1 VRALALT
8 LLTVVGVV
16 FAACGSD
23 RTGGPRG
30 SAQSVVGRAPQ
41 LTFAAGRA
49 LVTGASKGV
58 SSEGPIDLRTGRAR
72 MVLRGEGR
80 PGPFLTDPV
89 LALDLVAGAVN
100 IRSYGGVQVQEAS
113 AFRYE
118 VDIDPTKA
126 LAAAPAARRERLA
139 ALLPDDRFFA
149 DVFVDGA
156 GRIRRVLLPIDL
168 AVPRPM
174 GDEKR
179 VPDMLTVDF
188 HDFPE
193 ED

>member
-1 VRALALT
+1 MRAFTLT
-8 LLTVVGVV
+8 LAVVIGVI
-16 FAACGSD
+16 FPACGSD

-30 SAQSVVGRAPQ
+30 SAESVVGKAPQ
-41 LTFAAGRA
+41 LTFAARRTQ
-49 LVTGASKGV
+49 VTGASKGV
-58 SSEGPIDLRTGRAR
+58 TTEGPLDLQTGRAR
-72 MVLRGEGR
+72 MVVEGEGR

-100 IRSYGGVQVQEAS
+100 IRSYGGVQVQKAS

-118 VDIDPTKA
+118 VDIDPAKV
-126 LAAAPAARRERLA
+126 LAAAPSDRRARLDAAM
-139 ALLPDDRFFA
+139 PDQLFYA

-156 GRIRRVLLPIDL
+156 GRVRRVLLPIDL
-168 AVPRPM
+168 TEPRPM
-174 GDEKR
+174 GDSKR
-179 VPDMLTVDF
+179 IATMLSVDF